1 MNLKIIFL
9 VLCINNVANSF
20 FTPSKLSLISNKPYF
35 LSSFSDNYNGI
46 GNGIS
51 NDIGNGNY
59 NGIGNGIG
67 ISISN
72 DIGNGI
78 SNDIG
83 NGNYN
88 GIGNGIGIS
97 ISNDNGNGISNDNG
111 NGNGN
116 GNIRIFNGGNK
127 GDGDDENDIALFIG
141 LILLNMYMIKT
152 TVLNNNLFDLFYYTN
167 R

>member
-35 LSSFSDNYNGI
+35 LSSFSDNYN
-46 GNGIS
+46 
-51 NDIGNGNY
+51 DIGNG

-67 ISISN
+67 IGNCISN
-72 DIGNGI
+72 
-78 SNDIG
+78 G
-83 NGNYN
+83 NGN
-88 GIGNGIGIS
+88 
-97 ISNDNGNGISNDNG
+97 D